1 MESTTIDLSDAV
13 WRTSTYSNGE
23 DGDCVEVADG
33 IAGLVP
39 VRDSKVQGGPV
50 LMIGATAW
58 AGFVTGLKSH

>member
-1 MESTTIDLSDAV
+1 MAHIGTDLSNAV
-13 WRTSTYSNGE
+13 WRTSTYSNADG
-23 DGDCVEVADG
+23 GDCVEVADG
-33 IAGLVP
+33 VVGLVS